1 MNLDW
6 GDGQEPLGAVP
17 QLRAP
22 SSQHCGVPLVCS
34 SRALDVTMPGFKS
47 SATVAG
53 EGQEEKKMKLG
64 E

>member
-1 MNLDW
+1 MTLDG

-22 SSQHCGVPLVCS
+22 SSQRCGVPLVC

-53 EGQEEKKMKLG
+53 EGKEEKKMKLG